1 VKARG
6 HAVARAILVEGG
18 LDLSAGPSS
27 VTVHQTAFSTT
38 GPADAAA
45 VTVFGRVVLDSR
57 ASFSVRSCSMVATGQ
72 LLTGVVTLGTAAS
85 VELGG
90 CSLFEFSG
98 NDVTAPNST
107 AVQRAYIFL
116 RASTLRSGAAV
127 TVAANRLRGGGLGV
141 QFANNLTVGL
151 PAVDDPVPCRIA
163 IYGNSV
169 SSSRADAAGADP
181 ATVVWLGSAAH
192 VNDGGNAA
200 TALFVTITSNN
211 VSSGDGAGAAALTRF
226 FPSSG
231 SGQTLFMAGCN
242 RVGNNATTEG
252 DSGSGGLSL
261 GVGPAFVLPC
271 TTVHAN
277 PPPSVLAF
285 PSFSMNCALPPP
297 TAPDVCREPTGTSL
311 EGNLTRLCRHDI
323 AVLCTLRGP
332 HGGDAAREERAGGGE
347 PAPGRDGHRVA
358 VHLCGG
364 AQQLQRAKAQPARDP
379 AGVDADEVVGDTNER
394 RL

>member
-1 VKARG
+1 
-6 HAVARAILVEGG
+6 
-18 LDLSAGPSS
+18 
-27 VTVHQTAFSTT
+27 
-38 GPADAAA
+38 
-45 VTVFGRVVLDSR
+45 
-57 ASFSVRSCSMVATGQ
+57 MVATGQ
-72 LLTGVVTLGTAAS
+72 LLTGVVALGTAAS

-107 AVQRAYIFL
+107 AVQRAHIFL
-116 RASTLRSGAAV
+116 RAPTLRSGAAV

-163 IYGNSV
+163 IDGNSV
-169 SSSRADAAGADP
+169 SFPRADATGADP

-200 TALFVTITSNN
+200 TALVVTITSNN

-252 DSGSGGLSL
+252 GAGSGGLSL

-271 TTVHAN
+271 TTVSAD
-277 PPPSVLAF
+277 PSPSVLAF
-285 PSFSMNCALPPP
+285 PSVSIANCALAPP

-323 AVLCTLRGP
+323 AVSCTLRGP
-332 HGGDAAREERAGGGE
+332 HGGHAAREEHAGGG
-347 PAPGRDGHRVA
+347 
-358 VHLCGG
+358 
-364 AQQLQRAKAQPARDP
+364 
-379 AGVDADEVVGDTNER
+379 
-394 RL
+394 